1 MGRRKISQYTRI
13 GTLLLA
19 TFQAFGMS
27 KFLVSS
33 GTTLY
38 SGALF
43 HLTTVVTLVTG
54 TMFLMWLGEKITER
68 GVGNGISLIIFAGIA
83 SGLPSAIGNTFD
95 QVRQGNMNGF
105 ALIALLLVLLGITA
119 FVVFVERG
127 QRRIT
132 VNYAKRQE
140 GRKMYAAQQSHLPL
154 KINMAGVIPP
164 IFASSLILFPVSI
177 SQWFGSQTQ
186 SSWMTEFSMAF
197 QPGQPLYILM
207 FASGII
213 FFCFFYTALVFNPKE
228 TADNLKRS
236 GAFVPGIRPGE
247 QTASYIDTV
256 MTRLTL
262 VGALYITA
270 ISILPE
276 FLVLAWKVPF
286 YFGGTSLLII
296 VVVIMDFIA
305 QIQAHLMSQQY
316 ESLMRKANLKGRNGG
331 GPGGF
336 GLFR

>member
-1 MGRRKISQYTRI
+1 M
-13 GTLLLA
+13 
-19 TFQAFGMS
+19 QAYCVNCVF
-27 KFLVSS
+27 S
-33 GTTLY
+33 GC
-38 SGALF
+38 F
-43 HLTTVVTLVTG
+43 
-54 TMFLMWLGEKITER
+54 
-68 GVGNGISLIIFAGIA
+68 VGHYCIFC
-83 SGLPSAIGNTFD
+83 
-95 QVRQGNMNGF
+95 GF
-105 ALIALLLVLLGITA
+105 
-119 FVVFVERG
+119 FVERG

-132 VNYAKRQE
+132 VNYAKRQQ
-140 GRKMYAAQQSHLPL
+140 GRKMDASQQSHLPL

-164 IFASSLILFPVSI
+164 IFASSLILFPASI
-177 SQWFGSQTQ
+177 SQWFSGQSQAT
-186 SSWMTEFSMAF
+186 WLTEIGMAL
-197 QPGQPLYILM
+197 QPGQPLYILL

-236 GAFVPGIRPGE
+236 GAFVPGIRPGD

-262 VGALYITA
+262 VGALYITC

-331 GPGGF
+331 PGGF
-336 GLFR
+336 GLLR